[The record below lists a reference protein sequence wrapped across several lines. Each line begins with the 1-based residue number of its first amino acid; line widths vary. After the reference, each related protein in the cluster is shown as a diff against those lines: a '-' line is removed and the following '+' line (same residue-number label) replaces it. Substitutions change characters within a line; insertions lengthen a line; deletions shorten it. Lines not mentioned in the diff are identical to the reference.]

1 MHKHDTQGTNGYNCR
16 MAHNLHG
23 KQIVV
28 CVCGG
33 IAAYKVCDVVSK
45 LVQAHAAVNVAMTAE
60 ALHFVGVT
68 TFQALTANPV
78 YTELWTPAEQKE
90 PQHIRLAQ
98 HADLILV
105 APCTGN
111 MVAKMANGLADDLV
125 STLLLAADPRRIT
138 IAPAMNEGMWNHPA
152 TSRNAKRL
160 FEDGVQFI
168 GPGSGWQACRTIG
181 VGRMAESAEIFETVA
196 EKLAPTAPASTTN
209 PPHFAP

>member
-1 MHKHDTQGTNGYNCR
+1 
-16 MAHNLHG
+16 MANDLHG
-23 KQIVV
+23 LKILV

-45 LVQAHAAVNVAMTAE
+45 LVQARATVTVAMTGE
-60 ALHFVGVT
+60 AQQFVGAT
-68 TFQALTANPV
+68 TFQALTANTV
-78 YTELWTPAEQKE
+78 YTDLFTAIEGKD

-111 MVAKMANGLADDLV
+111 MLAKMANGLADDLV
-125 STLLLAADPRRIT
+125 SVLLLAADPRKVV

-152 TSRNAKRL
+152 AQRNAKRL
-160 FEDGVQFI
+160 FEDGIQFV

-181 VGRMAESAEIFETVA
+181 VGRMSESAEIIEYVMQ
-196 EKLAPTAPASTTN
+196 KLSSAPVMPSA
-209 PPHFAP
+209 PPHFSP